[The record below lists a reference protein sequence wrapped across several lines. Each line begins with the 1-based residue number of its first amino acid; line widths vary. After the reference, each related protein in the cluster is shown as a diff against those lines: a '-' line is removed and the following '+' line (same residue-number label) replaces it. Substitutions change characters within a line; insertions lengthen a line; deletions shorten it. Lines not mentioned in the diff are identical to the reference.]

1 MVRGCGDS
9 ISGGSYPDDHAF
21 ALMHQL
27 QLNINILTLDFH
39 QPTYTMT
46 SSLEI
51 DQKKLVEILQTKT
64 WFGFDLDDTLHE
76 FRRASRAAV
85 AHCLTRI
92 SNENPHVK
100 VEDLQEQ
107 YQIIL
112 KQGTAG
118 AFTDGKTSH
127 DYRRERFGATMSHFE
142 LNHDSIEELL
152 QDYERVLVENLTL
165 KPGALSLLK
174 AIKESG
180 RKITVIT
187 EGPQDAQERAVRDLG
202 IANYIDFLATTNR
215 FGVAK
220 TSGLFRKVLN
230 HLAIQP
236 SDIIYVGDSKER
248 DVEPA
253 TAEGIYAIHLREDQ
267 TVSLGLNPPSINS
280 LEVLAQIVPLSGHV

>member
-1 MVRGCGDS
+1 MAS
-9 ISGGSYPDDHAF
+9 
-21 ALMHQL
+21 AL
-27 QLNINILTLDFH
+27 N
-39 QPTYTMT
+39 
-46 SSLEI
+46 S
-51 DQKKLVEILQTKT
+51 DQKKLVEILQSKI

-85 AHCLTRI
+85 THCLTGI
-92 SNENPHVK
+92 ANENPHVR

-107 YQIIL
+107 YRIIL
-112 KQGTAG
+112 KQGTAS

-127 DYRRERFGATMSHFE
+127 DYRRERFSATLSHFK

-165 KPGALSLLK
+165 KSGALSLLN

-202 IANYIDFLATTNR
+202 IASYIDFLATTNH

-220 TSGLFRKVLN
+220 TSGLFRKVLG
-230 HLAIQP
+230 HIDIQP
-236 SDIIYVGDSKER
+236 GDVVYVGDSKER

-253 TAEGIYAIHLREDQ
+253 TGEGIYTIHLREDQ
-267 TVSLGLNPPSINS
+267 TRPLALNPPSINS
-280 LEVLAQIVPLSGHV
+280 LEVIAQLAPSLGHV

>member
-1 MVRGCGDS
+1 
-9 ISGGSYPDDHAF
+9 
-21 ALMHQL
+21 
-27 QLNINILTLDFH
+27 
-39 QPTYTMT
+39 MT
-46 SSLEI
+46 PSLEP
-51 DQKKLVEILQTKT
+51 DQKKLLETLQTKT

-85 AHCLTRI
+85 THCLTRI
-92 SNENPHVK
+92 SNENPHIK

-112 KQGTAG
+112 KQGTAS

-127 DYRRERFGATMSHFE
+127 DYRRERLGATLSHFE

-152 QDYERVLVENLTL
+152 QDYERVLVENVTL
-165 KPGALSLLK
+165 KLGALSLLK
-174 AIKESG
+174 TIKESG

-202 IANYIDFLATTNR
+202 IASYIDFLATTNR

-220 TSGLFRKVLN
+220 TSGIFGKVLK
-230 HLAIQP
+230 HLDIQP
-236 SDIIYVGDSKER
+236 SEIVYVGDSKER

-253 TAEGIYAIHLREDQ
+253 TEEGIYTIHLREDE
-267 TVSLGLNPPSINS
+267 TVSLALSPPSINS
-280 LEVLAQIVPLSGHV
+280 LEVLAQLVPLLGQV